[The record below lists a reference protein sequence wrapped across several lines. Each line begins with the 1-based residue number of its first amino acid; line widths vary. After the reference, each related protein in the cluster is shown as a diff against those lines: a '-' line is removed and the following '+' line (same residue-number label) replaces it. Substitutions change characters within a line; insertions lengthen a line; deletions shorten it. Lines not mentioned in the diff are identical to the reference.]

1 MQGMSPSPTT
11 RLVRTCPLLLCAGL
25 LAQAVGL
32 ELRPH
37 GKPGPD
43 PDHPPF
49 VFERNGVF
57 QIPWGAGGYR
67 WPEQLFWEDMSQV
80 DDKYLEMVRS
90 TDEVETQGKVPVMG
104 SVAWGYEYQA
114 AIGGDS
120 AHGLSD
126 MRREEG
132 WRQYGTWL
140 SARKDKY
147 FAQDWEGKIIYP
159 YAGYVTPLM
168 PLDPEDWPAGI
179 PYATFGDFA
188 GERLGRLANRIRLRG
203 MFAADFVVG
212 LYGSNH
218 DFHPRV
224 IDDFEKWSGL
234 DVPGTTVKE
243 RADLIKA
250 RHWSRYNDF
259 KGDRMARFY
268 TRMAETIRSAGREP
282 LVGGQ
287 ILPHAASV
295 RGTGNDFRL
304 YARMLP
310 PKNWFFQ
317 VELQSDGGRPVP
329 KYWEASSNM
338 GGHAA
343 RAPMFPL
350 GAHMDAY
357 AGEFWGAVRG
367 GGHDDAW
374 GRRYM
379 KHAWLSVGWTHV
391 ANLDGSVRR
400 APQAFQRGYW
410 DAGGVD
416 TPIVALVRDHI
427 PRHPFGPAFYYSTD
441 LERQSEGTGN
451 PNFYY
456 WFEPKAVAWRLQ
468 GIPSGYFVSDTAL
481 DGLARDTANWPSGWM
496 VYVDNLGKTKLTD
509 AERKRLEK
517 IAPILTEDQILDSC
531 PLSFTGDSLGGFGF
545 IDQNGSVIVL
555 VSNASSRKVEG
566 RLNFNRVIDSVYQIR
581 ELLGPVDTRLRVVGG
596 RARFGLTLEGRET
609 RIFEIPGLRERSR
622 RHLTGPGRP
631 LPPLPPAAGIRR
643 PAGGRVDV
651 LGRRHMVGPSLF
663 WSAPEP

>member
-1 MQGMSPSPTT
+1 MGMPLPTT
-11 RLVRTCPLLLCAGL
+11 PLLARSLRPLLCAGL
-25 LAQAVGL
+25 LAPTFGL

-37 GKPGPD
+37 ARPGPD

-49 VFERNGVF
+49 VFERNGVL
-57 QIPWGAGGYR
+57 QVPWGGGNYR

-80 DDKYLEMVRS
+80 DNKHLEMLQAA
-90 TDEVETQGKVPVMG
+90 EQVESQGKVPVMS

-120 AHGLSD
+120 VHGLSD

-132 WRQYGTWL
+132 WRQYGAWL
-140 SARKDKY
+140 SARREKY
-147 FAQDWEGKIIYP
+147 FAQDWEGRVVYP
-159 YAGYVTPLM
+159 FAGYVTPLM
-168 PLDPEDWPAGI
+168 PLDRDDWPAGI
-179 PYATFGDFA
+179 ENATFGDFA

-203 MFAADFVVG
+203 IYAADFVVG
-212 LYGSNH
+212 LYGGNH

-224 IDDFEKWSGL
+224 IDDFERWSGL
-234 DVPGTTVKE
+234 DVPGSTVKE
-243 RADLIKA
+243 RADAIKS
-250 RHWSRYNDF
+250 RYWSRYNDF
-259 KGDRMARFY
+259 KCDRMARFY
-268 TRMAETIRSAGREP
+268 TRMAQTIRSAGREP

-310 PKNWFFQ
+310 PRNWFFQ
-317 VELQSDGGRPVP
+317 VELQSDAGRPVP
-329 KYWEASSNM
+329 LYWVASSNM

-357 AGEFWGAVRG
+357 AGEFWGAVKD
-367 GGHDDAW
+367 GGHDETW

-379 KHAWLSVGWTHV
+379 KHAWLTVGWTHV
-391 ANLDGSVRR
+391 ADLDGAVRR

-410 DAGGVD
+410 DAGGID
-416 TPIVALVRDHI
+416 TPIVALVREHI
-427 PRHPFGPAFYYSTD
+427 PRHPFGPALYYSTD
-441 LERQSEGTGN
+441 LERQSEGSGE

-456 WFEPKAVAWRLQ
+456 WFEPKAVSWRLK

-496 VYVDNLGKTKLTD
+496 VYVDNLDRTRLGD
-509 AERKRLEK
+509 AERKRLES
-517 IAPILTEDQILDSC
+517 IAPILTEAQVRDSC
-531 PLSFTGDSLGGFGF
+531 PLTFTGDSLGGFGF
-545 IDQNGSVIVL
+545 IDHNGSVIVL

-566 RLNFNRVIDSVYQIR
+566 SLNFARVVDSVYQIR
-581 ELLGPVDTRLRVVGG
+581 ELLGPVDTRLRVSGG
-596 RARFGLTLEGRET
+596 RASFGLTIEARET
-609 RIFEIPGLRERSR
+609 RIFEIPGLRERGKQHR
-622 RHLTGPGRP
+622 IPPGRP
-631 LPPLPPAAGIRR
+631 LPPLPAASGIQR
-643 PAGGRVDV
+643 PVGGRIDV
-651 LGRRHMVGPSLF
+651 LGRRSLEGPNLI
-663 WSAPEP
+663 WSAPQP

>member
-1 MQGMSPSPTT
+1 MQGMPHP
-11 RLVRTCPLLLCAGL
+11 RTPLLAPSCLILICAGPL
-25 LAQAVGL
+25 VSAFGAG
-32 ELRPH
+32 LRPH

-80 DDKYLEMVRS
+80 DDKFLEMVQS
-90 TDEVETQGKVPVMG
+90 TDGVESQGKVPVMG
-104 SVAWGYEYQA
+104 SVAWGYEYKA

-120 AHGLSD
+120 ALGFGD
-126 MRREEG
+126 MSREEG
-132 WRQYGTWL
+132 WRRWGTWL
-140 SARKDKY
+140 TARKDKY
-147 FAQDWEGKIIYP
+147 FAQDWEGKIYYP
-159 YAGYVTPLM
+159 HAGYVTPLM

-179 PYATFGDFA
+179 QDATFGDFA

-224 IDDFEKWSGL
+224 IDDFERWSGL

-259 KGDRMARFY
+259 KSDRMARFY

-400 APQAFQRGYW
+400 APLSFQRGYW
-410 DAGGVD
+410 DVGGID

-427 PRHPFGPAFYYSTD
+427 PRHPFGPALYYSAD

-509 AERKRLEK
+509 AERDRLER
-517 IAPILTEDQILDSC
+517 IAPILTEAQVRDSC

-545 IDQNGSVIVL
+545 IDHNGSVIVL

-566 RLNFNRVIDSVYQIR
+566 SLDFNRVVDSVYQIR
-581 ELLGPVDTRLRVVGG
+581 ELLGPVDTRLRVTGG
-596 RARFGLTLEGRET
+596 RASFGLTVEGRET
-609 RIFEIPGLRERSR
+609 RIFEIPGLRERGKQHR
-622 RHLTGPGRP
+622 IGPGRP
-631 LPPLPPAAGIRR
+631 LPPLPSTSGIQR
-643 PAGGRVDV
+643 PAGARVDV
-651 LGRRHMVGPSLF
+651 LGRRSLVGPSLF
-663 WSAPEP
+663 WTAPEP